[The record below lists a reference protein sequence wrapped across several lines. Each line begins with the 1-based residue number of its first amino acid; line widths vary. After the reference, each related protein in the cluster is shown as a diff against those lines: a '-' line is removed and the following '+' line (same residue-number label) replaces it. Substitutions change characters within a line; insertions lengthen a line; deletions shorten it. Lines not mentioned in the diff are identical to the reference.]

1 MTLLKQEAIMQ
12 LLDSDKRFGLVS
24 IANHWFAA
32 LLIIGMLSLGLY
44 MADLPKG
51 PWKGQLFA
59 IHKSFGVL
67 VLMLGAARI
76 GWRLGNSLPGPVD
89 TTRPWLRKT
98 ARQLHLLLMAMMLAL
113 PLSGW
118 AMSSAGDHPVSFF
131 GLFTLPPL
139 LAADK
144 DLAKILVN
152 VHAALAWTLIALL
165 VLHAGAAL
173 QHHFIARDA
182 TLRRMLGRPS

>member
-1 MTLLKQEAIMQ
+1 MQ
-12 LLDSDKRFGLVS
+12 LLDSDKRFGLLS
-24 IANHWFAA
+24 IANHWLAA
-32 LLIIGMLSLGLY
+32 MLIIGMLGLGLY

-51 PWKGQLFA
+51 PWKGQLFG
-59 IHKSFGVL
+59 IHKSFGLL

-76 GWRLGNSLPGPVD
+76 GWRLGNTWPGPAGMA
-89 TTRPWLRKT
+89 RPWQLRT
-98 ARQLHLLLMAMMLAL
+98 ARLSHLLLLAMMLSL

-139 LAADK
+139 LMADEA
-144 DLAKILVN
+144 LAEVMSE
-152 VHAALAWTLIALL
+152 VHETLAWTLTALL
-165 VLHAGAAL
+165 VLHLGAAL
-173 QHHFIARDA
+173 RHHFIVHDA

>member
-1 MTLLKQEAIMQ
+1 MQ
-12 LLDSDKRFGLVS
+12 LLDSDKRFGFVS
-24 IANHWFAA
+24 IANHWLVA

-44 MADLPKG
+44 LADLPKG
-51 PWKGQLFA
+51 PWKGQLFT
-59 IHKSFGVL
+59 IHKSFGIL

-76 GWRLGNSLPGPVD
+76 GWRLGNMLPGPVD
-89 TTRPWLRKT
+89 TSRPLLRKI
-98 ARQLHLLLMAMMLAL
+98 ARLLHVLLMAMMLAL

-118 AMSSAGDHPVSFF
+118 AMSSAGEHPVSFF

-144 DLAKILVN
+144 DLARVLGD
-152 VHAALAWTLIALL
+152 VHEALAWTLMALL
-165 VLHAGAAL
+165 VLHVGAAL

-182 TLRRMLGRPS
+182 TLRRMLGRPL

>member
-1 MTLLKQEAIMQ
+1 MQ
-12 LLDSDKRFGLVS
+12 LLDSDKRFGFVS
-24 IANHWFAA
+24 IVNHWLAA
-32 LLIIGMLSLGLY
+32 LLIIGMLGLGLY

-59 IHKSFGVL
+59 IHKSFGIL

-76 GWRLGNSLPGPVD
+76 GWRLGNALPEPVD
-89 TTRPWLRKT
+89 TSRPLLRT
-98 ARQLHLLLMAMMLAL
+98 IARLLHPLLMVMMLAL

-139 LAADK
+139 LVPDK
-144 DLAKILVN
+144 GLAEILTN
-152 VHAALAWTLIALL
+152 VHSALAWTLIALL
-165 VLHAGAAL
+165 VVHAGAAL

-182 TLRRMLGRPS
+182 TLRRMLGRAS

>member
-1 MTLLKQEAIMQ
+1 MQ
-12 LLDSDKRFGLVS
+12 LLDSDERFGRVS

-59 IHKSFGVL
+59 LHKSFGIL
-67 VLMLGAARI
+67 VLMLGAMRI
-76 GWRLGNSLPGPVD
+76 GWRLGNTRPGPVD
-89 TTRPWLRKT
+89 TAQPWLRKT
-98 ARQLHLLLMAMMLAL
+98 ARLLHLLLMAMMLVL

-139 LAADK
+139 LAVDK
-144 DLAKILVN
+144 DLGETLSD
-152 VHAALAWTLIALL
+152 VHEVLAWTLIALL
-165 VLHAGAAL
+165 VLHVGAAL

-182 TLRRMLGRPS
+182 TLRRMLGRAE

>member
-1 MTLLKQEAIMQ
+1 MQ
-12 LLDSDKRFGLVS
+12 LLDNDKRFGLIS

-32 LLIIGMLSLGLY
+32 VLIVGMLSLGLY

-67 VLMLGAARI
+67 VLMLGAMRI
-76 GWRLGNSLPGPVD
+76 GWRLGNTLPGPID
-89 TTRPWLRKT
+89 TAQPWLRKI
-98 ARQLHLLLMAMMLAL
+98 ARLLHVLLMAMMLAL

-131 GLFTLPPL
+131 GLFTLPSL
-139 LAADK
+139 LAANK
-144 DLAKILVN
+144 DLAKILSD
-152 VHAALAWTLIALL
+152 VHSALAWTLIALL
-165 VLHAGAAL
+165 TLHVGAAL

-182 TLRRMLGRPS
+182 TLRRMLGRAL

>member
-1 MTLLKQEAIMQ
+1 MQ
-12 LLDSDKRFGLVS
+12 LLDNDKRFGLVT
-24 IANHWFAA
+24 IANHWLAA

-51 PWKGQLFA
+51 PWKGQLFD

-76 GWRLGNSLPGPVD
+76 GWRLGNTLPGPVD
-89 TTRPWLRKT
+89 TARPLLRKA
-98 ARQLHLLLMAMMLAL
+98 ARMLHLLLMAMMLAL

-118 AMSSAGDHPVSFF
+118 AMSSASDHPVSFF

-144 DLAKILVN
+144 GLAELLSN
-152 VHAALAWTLIALL
+152 VHSALAWTLIALL

-173 QHHFIARDA
+173 HHHFIARDA
-182 TLRRMLGRPS
+182 TLRRMLGRVA

>member
-1 MTLLKQEAIMQ
+1 MQ
-12 LLDSDKRFGLVS
+12 LLDTDKRFGFVS
-24 IANHWFAA
+24 IANHWLAA

-51 PWKGQLFA
+51 PWKGELFD

-67 VLMLGAARI
+67 VLLLGAARI
-76 GWRLGNSLPGPVD
+76 GWRLGNTRPGPVD
-89 TTRPWLRKT
+89 SAQPWLRKT
-98 ARQLHLLLMAMMLAL
+98 ARLLHVLLLAAMLAL

-118 AMSSAGDHPVSFF
+118 AMSSAGDHAVSFF

-139 LAADK
+139 LE
-144 DLAKILVN
+144 VN
-152 VHAALAWTLIALL
+152 KELGKTLGEVHETLAWTLIALL

-182 TLRRMLGRPS
+182 TLRRMLGRAP

>member
-1 MTLLKQEAIMQ
+1 MQ
-12 LLDSDKRFGLVS
+12 VLDSDKRFGFVS
-24 IANHWFAA
+24 IANHWLVA

-51 PWKGQLFA
+51 SWKGELFG
-59 IHKSFGVL
+59 IHKSFGIL

-76 GWRLGNSLPGPVD
+76 GWRLGNTLPDPVD
-89 TTRPWLRKT
+89 TTQPWLRKL
-98 ARQLHLLLMAMMLAL
+98 ARRLHLLLLAMMLAL

-118 AMSSAGDHPVSFF
+118 AMTSAGDHPVSFF

-144 DLAKILVN
+144 DLAKLLIN
-152 VHAALAWTLIALL
+152 VHSALAWTLIALL
-165 VLHAGAAL
+165 VLHIGAAL